1 MVDGVAQGGSA
12 GVYAR
17 ARRRM
22 VEAIR
27 RSVGDERVLAALAS
41 VPRHLFVDEAL
52 RGRAYEACSLPIGHG
67 QTISHPLTV
76 ARMSEALELRGHERV
91 LEVGTGSGYQT
102 AVLARLCAN
111 VYTVERIA
119 ALAARA
125 RRLLEGLGIYN
136 AAVQV
141 GDGSI
146 GWRDEAP
153 FDAIIVTAGSPSP
166 PRPLLAQLRSGGRL
180 VVPVG
185 RGEDQALVRLRL
197 EGGRIHQDVLS
208 DCRFVPLVGRFGH
221 AGGGRSGG
229 RG

>member
-1 MVDGVAQGGSA
+1 MVDGVARPGSA
-12 GVYAR
+12 GMYAR

-22 VEAIR
+22 VEAVR
-27 RSVGDERVLAALAS
+27 PAVRDRRVLEALAS

-52 RGRAYEACSLPIGHG
+52 RDRAYDACSLPIGHG

-76 ARMSEALELRGHERV
+76 ARMSEALELSGHERV

-146 GWRDEAP
+146 GWRGEAP

-185 RGEDQALVRLRL
+185 SDEGQALVRLRL
-197 EGGRIHQDVLS
+197 EGSRVRQEVLS
-208 DCRFVPLVGRFGH
+208 ECRFVPLVGRFGH
-221 AGGGRSGG
+221 ASARR
-229 RG
+229 RGVRG